1 MSNTELIKLRK
12 AAQKAVPKNSATFTG
27 KRLCWSLFFMKLQ
40 AFRPSTL
47 LKRLQRRCFPV
58 AKFLCNAYFEEY
70 LNMAASELFL
80 QK

>member
-47 LKRLQRRCFPV
+47 LKRDSNAGVFLLQNFCV
-58 AKFLCNAYFEEY
+58 MHILKNI
-70 LNMAASELFL
+70 
-80 QK
+80 